1 MDPRPPGRP
10 RPSTADGDLPA
21 GRFSTWLAMMRAAL
35 AEGTGSDVPCGGCT
49 ACCRASQFVLVGPDE
64 RDTLAHI
71 PPELLFDAPLMPPG
85 HVVLG
90 YDRAGRCPL
99 LGEDGCS
106 IYEHR
111 PRACRT
117 YDCRVFP
124 AADVDPDDGDGP
136 VVRQARRWHFELV
149 DATDEAA
156 LAAVRAA
163 ARFVERHPELAD
175 DGRTGGRSAPGPPA
189 PSATR
194 VAVLAVELAE

>member
-1 MDPRPPGRP
+1 
-10 RPSTADGDLPA
+10 
-21 GRFSTWLAMMRAAL
+21 
-35 AEGTGSDVPCGGCT
+35 
-49 ACCRASQFVLVGPDE
+49 
-64 RDTLAHI
+64 
-71 PPELLFDAPLMPPG
+71 MPPG
-85 HVVLG
+85 HLVLG

-99 LGEDGCS
+99 LGDAGCS

-136 VVRQARRWHFELV
+136 EARQARRWRFDLV
-149 DATDEAA
+149 DAGDEAA

-163 ARFVERHPELAD
+163 ARFVERHPEVLD
-175 DGRTGGRSAPGPPA
+175 DGLDGERSAAGRPA

-194 VAVLAVELAE
+194 VAVLAVELAEAFLRREVVGGEVVGGGVVGGEVVDDEVVGGEVVDGVRLSPPAGAEPSVAEVRLALATRRQPATGGTGALS